1 MEKITYVTGNRGKYL
16 SVKEKFQKAGI
27 DIDFFKMD
35 TRELPVN
42 DIKKISQEKAR
53 QAYMA
58 LRKPCFVADSGF
70 YIEAYPNNPGYPG
83 AYVKRSGVAN
93 DVESLLKD
101 MNGIDNRNCYFLDC
115 LTYYDGREFRQF
127 FGRSEGTLS
136 TTVRGSD
143 LYQAKSELWKVFIP
157 KNCTKTLAEMS
168 DHERLSRQD
177 DHTSSTEEF
186 ITWLKNHNMDY
197 QFDNLCSRVS
207 YSMNNS
213 DLDFIN
219 QELSMINEPTIVTGV
234 GGSSVV
240 STFASKVLSVKNGVI
255 AVHMEPRDMLYTNY
269 KLYKN
274 VLVCSYGGKN
284 LGVDVSFNNNL
295 KKYLLSHNE
304 SNLDNVVNL
313 TYDIDEE
320 ERSFISLSSTL
331 IPINILLS
339 YYLGRKVTGI
349 PSYNYD
355 IDTSCDIYEIFT
367 GLDTS
372 TTSKYLE
379 STLTESGIGIPILHD
394 KYDYCHGR
402 STLSKGRNSVAI
414 YLSNKTELDR
424 LLLHEIQPY
433 YKDVIVLNSH
443 TGDMLLD
450 DYNMLI
456 KAMYLTRYIARSKGK
471 DLSGVDYQPI
481 VKKLYKYNGNM

>member
-1 MEKITYVTGNRGKYL
+1 MNIVFVTGNYGKYI
-16 SVKEKFQKAGI
+16 SVKEKFEKYGLSLEHENI
-27 DIDFFKMD
+27 DLEEPDI
-35 TRELPVN
+35 N
-42 DIKKISQEKAR
+42 DIEYISHEKAR
-53 QAYMA
+53 QAYEI
-58 LRKPCFVADSGF
+58 LKRPVFVVDCGF
-70 YIEAYPNNPGYPG
+70 YISNYPNNPGYPG

-115 LTYYDGREFRQF
+115 LTYYDGKEFRQF

-136 TTVRGSD
+136 TTVGGSD

-320 ERSFISLSSTL
+320 EVNKL
-331 IPINILLS
+331 
-339 YYLGRKVTGI
+339 
-349 PSYNYD
+349 
-355 IDTSCDIYEIFT
+355 
-367 GLDTS
+367 
-372 TTSKYLE
+372 YLE
-379 STLTESGIGIPILHD
+379 IEEDFQWSGFIDEEDAKKII
-394 KYDYCHGR
+394 R
-402 STLSKGRNSVAI
+402 
-414 YLSNKTELDR
+414 EL
-424 LLLHEIQPY
+424 
-433 YKDVIVLNSH
+433 
-443 TGDMLLD
+443 
-450 DYNMLI
+450 
-456 KAMYLTRYIARSKGK
+456 
-471 DLSGVDYQPI
+471 
-481 VKKLYKYNGNM
+481 KKRRF